1 MSRPFNKKKDKSWM
15 HTPEALAKH
24 FIAYNAK
31 TSFYKEKLETS
42 AQDPRKLHNIFSSLL
57 NPPAPPSPS
66 SLTVEDFAS
75 FYTEKIERI
84 CQTFTSLPTSPTS
97 HNQHSTTPSLTQLS
111 TVAAEEVLQ
120 ITRSCNPTTCPL
132 DPIPS
137 AMLQTISPDLL
148 PFITTVINGSLTSGH
163 VPTAFKKARVIPI
176 LKKPALDPSDIS
188 NYRLVSLL
196 SFLSKILERVVC
208 NQLSDYLMQ
217 NNLHDP
223 NQSGFKAAHST
234 ETALLAVTEKLHA
247 ARSAKLSS
255 VLILLDLSAAFDTV
269 NHKTLL
275 STLRSLGICGTAW
288 EWFASYLDGRSYQ
301 FLGNTE
307 VDQPKGTEVVRDAVR
322 KLKFQRHIK
331 KSEGQKIPKVELQI
345 SIYGV
350 KILDPKTKVEPA
362 ETATPHLMALSNLTL
377 TVEESEVRRTLR
389 SINPRKATGPD
400 GVPGRVL
407 KDCADLLAE
416 IFTKIFNQSLAR
428 SIVPPCLKSSIIV
441 PLPKKSHI
449 SSLSDYRPGALTPVV
464 MKCFEKLVRS
474 HITSLLPPS
483 LDSHQ
488 FAYKGNRSTEDAVA
502 TALHAAFSHLEK
514 QGSYVQMLFVDY
526 SSAFNTILPHI
537 LEMQHNCQLHRI
549 SFCADDKTDKRIFT
563 FICKDSESNKHLC
576 YVFDSEK
583 CAEEITLTIGQAF
596 DLAYK
601 KFLESGGKDV
611 ETRKQI
617 ASLQK
622 RIQELETENSEL
634 KQQLQT
640 LEEQLLIAQVP
651 PLLHI
656 NSTNEAYM
664 LQRPSSLFWC
674 HNLTSFSCLEISSVT
689 LTPMSSPDSSVSAG
703 VLTPPPSKPAL
714 PKPLPGAGLPRPRGG
729 NNSKVPTDIFDMV
742 PFSPVA
748 PLVPLP
754 ASNSSPPPPPER
766 PTEISHQDSPKKHFT
781 TCRTVY
787 DFACGRDL
795 FGAEPFDPFICG
807 GADFPPDVQSR
818 LDEMQVTA
826 CL

>member
-1 MSRPFNKKKDKSWM
+1 MSRPFNRKKDKSWM

-31 TSFYKEKLETS
+31 
-42 AQDPRKLHNIFSSLL
+42 
-57 NPPAPPSPS
+57 
-66 SLTVEDFAS
+66 
-75 FYTEKIERI
+75 
-84 CQTFTSLPTSPTS
+84 
-97 HNQHSTTPSLTQLS
+97 
-111 TVAAEEVLQ
+111 
-120 ITRSCNPTTCPL
+120 
-132 DPIPS
+132 
-137 AMLQTISPDLL
+137 
-148 PFITTVINGSLTSGH
+148 
-163 VPTAFKKARVIPI
+163 
-176 LKKPALDPSDIS
+176 
-188 NYRLVSLL
+188 
-196 SFLSKILERVVC
+196 
-208 NQLSDYLMQ
+208 
-217 NNLHDP
+217 
-223 NQSGFKAAHST
+223 
-234 ETALLAVTEKLHA
+234 
-247 ARSAKLSS
+247 
-255 VLILLDLSAAFDTV
+255 
-269 NHKTLL
+269 
-275 STLRSLGICGTAW
+275 
-288 EWFASYLDGRSYQ
+288 

-350 KILDPKTKVEPA
+350 KILDPKTK
-362 ETATPHLMALSNLTL
+362 
-377 TVEESEVRRTLR
+377 EV
-389 SINPRKATGPD
+389 
-400 GVPGRVL
+400 
-407 KDCADLLAE
+407 
-416 IFTKIFNQSLAR
+416 
-428 SIVPPCLKSSIIV
+428 
-441 PLPKKSHI
+441 
-449 SSLSDYRPGALTPVV
+449 
-464 MKCFEKLVRS
+464 
-474 HITSLLPPS
+474 
-483 LDSHQ
+483 
-488 FAYKGNRSTEDAVA
+488 
-502 TALHAAFSHLEK
+502 
-514 QGSYVQMLFVDY
+514 
-526 SSAFNTILPHI
+526 
-537 LEMQHNCQLHRI
+537 QHNCQLHRI

-634 KQQLQT
+634 KKQLQT

-714 PKPLPGAGLPRPRGG
+714 PKPLTGAGLPRPRGG
-729 NNSKVPTDIFDMV
+729 NNSSVPTDIFDMV

-754 ASNSSPPPPPER
+754 ASNSSPPPPPAR
-766 PTEISHQDSPKKHFT
+766 PTEI
-781 TCRTVY
+781 R
-787 DFACGRDL
+787 RDL

-818 LDEMQVTA
+818 LDEMQEGFKMGLTVEGTVFSLDPLDGR
-826 CL
+826 C